1 MKKTFF
7 AAVALI
13 LILALT
19 LCGCS
24 EEKENEVNRGVGVDV
39 DIDFSE
45 DANKIEYEGEYTKEL
60 AGTTIN
66 VFNWGEYLPDGTEG
80 SLDVNKEF
88 TRLTGIEIN
97 YTNYESNEAMY
108 SKLKGGGVSYD
119 IVIPSDYM
127 IERMTKENMLKTIDT
142 ASLSNY
148 KYIDSKYKNLYFDPK
163 NEFSVPY
170 CVGMVGLIYNTS
182 VVKEKPDSWSI
193 MWDKK
198 YSDTIL
204 NFNNPR
210 DAFAVSQLLLGYDLN
225 TTNRDHWKSAA
236 EKLKEQKSI
245 LQSYVMDEIF
255 QKMEDGEA
263 AIAPYY
269 AGDFLL
275 MKDNNPDLEFVYP
288 KEGVN
293 IFVDSMCIPKSSK
306 NYKAA
311 MMYINFL
318 LEPEIALEVAEYV
331 MYASPHTDVVNNDDY
346 SLKDNE
352 YLYPSEENYPKVQ
365 YFKDVDASIRSYYE
379 RLWEDVKL
387 Y

>member
-1 MKKTFF
+1 MKKSIF
-7 AAVALI
+7 AAIALL

-24 EEKENEVNRGVGVDV
+24 EEEAPKRGVGVDV

-45 DANKIEYEGEYTKEL
+45 DANRIEYEGEYTKEL

-80 SLDVNKEF
+80 SLDVNREF

-127 IERMTKENMLKTIDT
+127 IERMKKENMLQPIDT

-148 KYIDSKYKNLYFDPK
+148 KYIDSKYKGLYFDPE
-163 NEFSVPY
+163 NSYSVPY

-182 VVKEKPDSWSI
+182 VVKEKPDSWGI
-193 MWDKK
+193 MWDEK
-198 YSDTIL
+198 YKDNIL

-210 DAFAVSQLLLGYDLN
+210 DAFAVSQLLLGYNLN
-225 TTNRDHWKSAA
+225 SSDRNQWDDAA
-236 EKLKEQKSI
+236 QKLKEQKSI
-245 LQSYVMDEIF
+245 LQSYVMDEIY

-275 MKDNNPDLEFVYP
+275 MQDNNPDLEFVYP

-293 IFVDSMCIPKSSK
+293 IFVDSICIPKTSR
-306 NYKAA
+306 NYQAA
-311 MMYINFL
+311 MMYINYL
-318 LEPEIALEVAEYV
+318 LEPEIALEIAEYV
-331 MYASPHTDVVNNDDY
+331 MYASPHTDVMNNDDY
-346 SLKDNE
+346 SLKGNE
-352 YLYPSEENYPKVQ
+352 YLYPKEESYPKVQ
-365 YFKDVDASIRSYYE
+365 YFKDIDESIRSYYE

>member
-1 MKKTFF
+1 MKIKAF
-7 AAVALI
+7 AAVALA
-13 LILALT
+13 LILAFS
-19 LCGCS
+19 LCACS
-24 EEKENEVNRGVGVDV
+24 EKNQSGVDV
-39 DIDFSE
+39 DIDMSE
-45 DANKIEYEGEYTKEL
+45 DEAEIEYEGEYTKEL

-66 VFNWGEYLPDGTEG
+66 VFNWGEYIPDGTEG
-80 SLDVNKEF
+80 SLDINKAF
-88 TRLTGIEIN
+88 TELTGIKIN
-97 YTNYESNEAMY
+97 YTTYESNESMY

-119 IVIPSDYM
+119 IIIPSDYM
-127 IERMTKENMLKTIDT
+127 IERMKKEDMLQKIDT
-142 ASLSNY
+142 SSLSNY
-148 KYIDSKYKNLYFDPK
+148 KYIAERYKDLYFDEK
-163 NEFSVPY
+163 NEYSVPY
-170 CVGMVGLIYNTS
+170 CVGMVGLIYNS
-182 VVKEKPDSWSI
+182 AMISEKPDSWGV
-193 MWDKK
+193 MWDER
-198 YSDTIL
+198 YNDNIL

-210 DAFAVSQLLLGYDLN
+210 DAFAVAQLYMGYDLN
-225 TTNRDHWKSAA
+225 SSDFSQWDSAA

-275 MKDNNPDLEFVYP
+275 MKDNNSDLEFVYP

-293 IFVDSMCIPKSSK
+293 IFVDSICIPKSSK

-331 MYASPHTDVVNNDDY
+331 MYASPHTGVIENDDY

-365 YFKDVDASIRSYYE
+365 YFHDIPEKTRMYYE

>member
-1 MKKTFF
+1 MKIKSF
-7 AAVALI
+7 AAIAVSLV
-13 LILALT
+13 LAFS
-19 LCGCS
+19 LCACK
-24 EEKENEVNRGVGVDV
+24 EEQQSGVGLDV
-39 DIDFSE
+39 DIDLSE
-45 DANKIEYEGEYTKEL
+45 DAKIEYEGEYTKEL
-60 AGTTIN
+60 EGTTIN
-66 VFNWGEYLPDGTEG
+66 VFNWGEYIPDGTEG
-80 SLDVNKEF
+80 SLDINKAF
-88 TRLTGIEIN
+88 TELTGIKIN
-97 YTNYESNEAMY
+97 YTTYESNESMY

-119 IVIPSDYM
+119 IIIPSDYM
-127 IERMTKENMLKTIDT
+127 IERMKKENMLQKIETS
-142 ASLSNY
+142 ALSNY
-148 KYIDSKYKNLYFDPK
+148 KYIDERYKNLYFDK
-163 NEFSVPY
+163 NNEYSVPY
-170 CVGMVGLIYNTS
+170 CVGMVGLIYNSTM
-182 VVKEKPDSWSI
+182 VKEKPDSWDV
-193 MWDKK
+193 MWDER
-198 YSDTIL
+198 YNDNIL

-210 DAFAVSQLLLGYDLN
+210 DAFAVAQLYMGYDLN
-225 TTNRDHWKSAA
+225 SSNYSQWDSAA
-236 EKLKEQKSI
+236 EKLKEQKKI

-293 IFVDSMCIPKSSK
+293 IFVDSICIPKSSK

-331 MYASPHTDVVNNDDY
+331 MYASPHTGVAQNDDY

-352 YLYPSEENYPKVQ
+352 YLYPDENNYPKVQ
-365 YFKDVDASIRSYYE
+365 YFHDIPEETRMYYE

-387 Y
+387 H

>member
-1 MKKTFF
+1 MKKSFF
-7 AAVALI
+7 AALALI

-24 EEKENEVNRGVGVDV
+24 EEKTEEPKRGVGMDV

-45 DANKIEYEGEYTKEL
+45 DASKIEYEGEYTREL

-108 SKLKGGGVSYD
+108 SKIKGGGVSYD
-119 IVIPSDYM
+119 IIIPSDYM
-127 IERMTKENMLKTIDT
+127 IERLEKENMLKPIDT
-142 ASLSNY
+142 SLLSNY
-148 KYIDSKYKNLYFDPK
+148 KYIDKKYKNLYFDPQNK
-163 NEFSVPY
+163 YSVPY

-182 VVKEKPDSWSI
+182 VVKEKPDSWGI
-193 MWDKK
+193 MWDEK
-198 YSDTIL
+198 YKDNIL

-210 DAFAVSQLLLGYDLN
+210 DAFAVSQLYMGYKLN
-225 TTNRDHWKSAA
+225 TTDLKQWDAA
-236 EKLKEQKSI
+236 AKKLKEQKSI

-275 MKDNNPDLEFVYP
+275 MQENNPDLEFVYP

-293 IFVDSMCIPKSSK
+293 IFVDSLCIPKNSK
-306 NYKAA
+306 NYEAA

-318 LEPEIALEVAEYV
+318 LEPEIALEIAEYV
-331 MYASPHTDVVNNDDY
+331 MYASPHTDVINNDDY
-346 SLKDNE
+346 SLKGNE
-352 YLYPSEENYPKVQ
+352 YLYPDEENYPITQ
-365 YFKDVDASIRSYYE
+365 YFEDVDESIRSYYE

>member
-1 MKKTFF
+1 MKIKAF
-7 AAVALI
+7 AAVART
-13 LILALT
+13 LILAFS
-19 LCGCS
+19 LCACS
-24 EEKENEVNRGVGVDV
+24 EKNKSGVDV
-39 DIDFSE
+39 DIDMSE
-45 DANKIEYEGEYTKEL
+45 DEAEIEYEGEYSKEL

-66 VFNWGEYLPDGTEG
+66 VFNWGEYIPDGTEG
-80 SLDVNKEF
+80 SLDINKAF
-88 TRLTGIEIN
+88 TELTGIKIN
-97 YTNYESNEAMY
+97 YTTYESNESMY

-119 IVIPSDYM
+119 IIIPSDYM
-127 IERMTKENMLKTIDT
+127 IERMKKEDMLQKIDT
-142 ASLSNY
+142 SSLSNY
-148 KYIDSKYKNLYFDPK
+148 KYIAERYKDLYFDEK
-163 NEFSVPY
+163 NEYSVPY
-170 CVGMVGLIYNTS
+170 CVGMVGLIYNS
-182 VVKEKPDSWSI
+182 AMISEKPDSWGA
-193 MWDKK
+193 MWDKR
-198 YSDTIL
+198 YNDNIL
-204 NFNNPR
+204 NFNSS
-210 DAFAVSQLLLGYDLN
+210 DYSQWD
-225 TTNRDHWKSAA
+225 SAA

-275 MKDNNPDLEFVYP
+275 MKDNNSDLEFVYP

-293 IFVDSMCIPKSSK
+293 IFVDSICIPKSSK

-331 MYASPHTDVVNNDDY
+331 MYASPHTGVIENDDY

-352 YLYPSEENYPKVQ
+352 YLYPSEENYPRVQ
-365 YFKDVDASIRSYYE
+365 YFHDIPEKTRMYYE

>member
-1 MKKTFF
+1 MKIKAF
-7 AAVALI
+7 AALALALI
-13 LILALT
+13 LAFS
-19 LCGCS
+19 LCACS
-24 EEKENEVNRGVGVDV
+24 EEPKRGVGMDV

-45 DANKIEYEGEYTKEL
+45 DEAEIKFEGEYTKEL

-66 VFNWGEYLPDGTEG
+66 VFNWGEYIPDGTEG
-80 SLDVNKEF
+80 SLDINKVF
-88 TRLTGIEIN
+88 TELTGIKIN
-97 YTNYESNEAMY
+97 YTTYESNESMY

-127 IERMTKENMLKTIDT
+127 IQRMKKEDMLRKVDT
-142 ASLSNY
+142 SALSNY
-148 KYIDSKYKNLYFDPK
+148 KYIADRYKNLYFDEK
-163 NEFSVPY
+163 NEYSVPY
-170 CVGMVGLIYNTS
+170 CVGMVGLIYNS
-182 VVKEKPDSWSI
+182 AMIDEKPDSWGV
-193 MWDKK
+193 MWDER
-198 YSDTIL
+198 YNDDIL

-210 DAFAVSQLLLGYDLN
+210 DAFAVAQLYMGYDLN
-225 TTNRDHWKSAA
+225 SSDLSQWDKAA

-275 MKDNNPDLEFVYP
+275 MQENNPDLDFVYP

-293 IFVDSMCIPKSSK
+293 IFVDSICIPKSSK
-306 NYKAA
+306 NYDAA

-331 MYASPHTDVVNNDDY
+331 MYASPHTGVIQNEDY
-346 SLKDNE
+346 SLNGNE
-352 YLYPSEENYPKVQ
+352 YLYPDEANYPKVQ
-365 YFKDVDASIRSYYE
+365 YFSDIPEDIRLYYE
-379 RLWEDVKL
+379 RLWEEVKL
-387 Y
+387 H

>member
-1 MKKTFF
+1 MKIKAF
-7 AAVALI
+7 AALALALI
-13 LILALT
+13 LVFS
-19 LCGCS
+19 LCACN
-24 EEKENEVNRGVGVDV
+24 EEPKKGVGMDV
-39 DIDFSE
+39 DIDFSDDE
-45 DANKIEYEGEYTKEL
+45 AEIEYEGEYTKEL

-66 VFNWGEYLPDGTEG
+66 VFNWGEYIPDGTEG
-80 SLDVNKEF
+80 SLDINKEF
-88 TRLTGIEIN
+88 TKLTGIKVN
-97 YTNYESNEAMY
+97 YTTYESNEAMY

-127 IERMTKENMLKTIDT
+127 IERMQKENMLQKVDVD
-142 ASLSNY
+142 SLSNY
-148 KYIDSKYKNLYFDPK
+148 KYIADRYKNLYFDEK
-163 NEFSVPY
+163 NEYSVPY
-170 CVGMVGLIYNTS
+170 CVGMVGLIYNS
-182 VVKEKPDSWSI
+182 AIIDEKPDSWGV
-193 MWDKK
+193 MWDEK
-198 YSDTIL
+198 YNNDIL

-210 DAFAVSQLLLGYDLN
+210 DAFAVAQLYMGYNLNSSDLSQWDA
-225 TTNRDHWKSAA
+225 AA
-236 EKLKEQKSI
+236 EKLKEQKAI

-293 IFVDSMCIPKSSK
+293 IFVDSICIPESSK
-306 NYKAA
+306 NYDAA

-331 MYASPHTDVVNNDDY
+331 MYASPHTAVINNDDY
-346 SLKDNE
+346 SLKGNE
-352 YLYPSEENYPKVQ
+352 YLYPDEENYPKVQ
-365 YFKDVDASIRSYYE
+365 YFSDIPEDIRLYYE

-387 Y
+387 H

>member
-1 MKKTFF
+1 MKIKAF
-7 AAVALI
+7 AAVALT
-13 LILALT
+13 LILAFS
-19 LCGCS
+19 LCACS
-24 EEKENEVNRGVGVDV
+24 EKNKSGVDV
-39 DIDFSE
+39 DIDMSE
-45 DANKIEYEGEYTKEL
+45 DEAEIEYEGEYSKEL

-66 VFNWGEYLPDGTEG
+66 VFNWGEYIPDGTEG
-80 SLDVNKEF
+80 SLDINKAF
-88 TRLTGIEIN
+88 TELTGIKIN
-97 YTNYESNEAMY
+97 YTTYESNESMY

-119 IVIPSDYM
+119 IIIPSDYM
-127 IERMTKENMLKTIDT
+127 IERMKKEDMLQKIDT
-142 ASLSNY
+142 SSLSNY
-148 KYIDSKYKNLYFDPK
+148 KYIAERYKDLYFDEK
-163 NEFSVPY
+163 NEYSVPY
-170 CVGMVGLIYNTS
+170 CVGMVGLIYNS
-182 VVKEKPDSWSI
+182 AMISEKPDSWGA
-193 MWDKK
+193 MWDKR
-198 YSDTIL
+198 YNDNIL

-210 DAFAVSQLLLGYDLN
+210 DAFAVAQLYMGYDLN
-225 TTNRDHWKSAA
+225 SSDYSQWDSAA

-275 MKDNNPDLEFVYP
+275 MKDNNSDLEFVYP

-293 IFVDSMCIPKSSK
+293 IFVDSICIPKSSK

-331 MYASPHTDVVNNDDY
+331 MYASPHTGVIENDDY

-352 YLYPSEENYPKVQ
+352 YLYPSEENSPRVQ
-365 YFKDVDASIRSYYE
+365 YFHDIPEKTRMYYE